1 MHSSGQTAN
10 FMYEHSKKSQDL
22 AARLQRFVDEHIYPN
37 EEAYAHQL
45 KNAENRFAPLPLMDE
60 LKLKAK
66 EAGLWNLFVPEEHAK
81 YCDHG
86 GLSFFDYAP
95 LAEIM
100 GRVIWCPEAF
110 NCNAPDTGNMEVFMN
125 YGTEAQQR
133 EWLDPLLAGNIR
145 SSYAMTEPQVASS
158 DATNVELRIEKEGNE
173 WVLNGHKWFITNAMY
188 ERTRIL
194 IVMGKSDPENPS
206 RRLQQSQIL
215 VPKDTPGLKLI
226 RPLTTLGYDDAPI
239 GHAEIVFENVRVP
252 YENILLGEGRGFEIA
267 QGRLGP
273 GRMHHC
279 MRLIGAAQ
287 RSLELAC
294 HRANSRTTFGR
305 LLSKHQSVREDIS
318 KCFSEIEMA
327 RLLLLKACHKID
339 TQGVPT
345 SVDMIAATKTTI
357 PFLVKKV
364 IDRCMQIH
372 GAGGLTE
379 DYMMAEA
386 YNYARW
392 CRQADGPDQ
401 VHQMALGKQIID
413 RFSG

>member
-1 MHSSGQTAN
+1 
-10 FMYEHSKKSQDL
+10 MYEFSDNSKLL
-22 AARLQRFVDEHIYPN
+22 AQRLTRFMDEYIYPN
-37 EEAYAHQL
+37 EEAYSAQL
-45 KNAENRFAPLPLMDE
+45 RASVNRFAPLPLMDE
-60 LKLKAK
+60 LKSKAK
-66 EAGLWNLFVPEEHAK
+66 DAGLWNLFVPVEHAE

-100 GRVIWCPEAF
+100 GRVIWCPEVF

-125 YGTEAQQR
+125 YATDAQR
-133 EWLDPLLAGNIR
+133 DEWLKPLLAGDIR

-158 DATNVELRIEKEGNE
+158 DATNVELRITKEGNE

-188 ERTRIL
+188 ERTKIL
-194 IVMGKSDPENPS
+194 IVMGKSDPDNPS
-206 RRLQQSQIL
+206 RHLQQSQIL
-215 VPKDTPGLKLI
+215 VPKDTPGVKLV

-239 GHAEIVFENVRVP
+239 GHAEVIFEDVRVP
-252 YENILLGEGRGFEIA
+252 LENILLGEGRGFEIA

-294 HRANSRTTFGR
+294 KRANTRTTFGR

-318 KCFSEIEMA
+318 KCFSEVEMA

-357 PFLVKKV
+357 PFLVQKV

-413 RFSG
+413 RFAD